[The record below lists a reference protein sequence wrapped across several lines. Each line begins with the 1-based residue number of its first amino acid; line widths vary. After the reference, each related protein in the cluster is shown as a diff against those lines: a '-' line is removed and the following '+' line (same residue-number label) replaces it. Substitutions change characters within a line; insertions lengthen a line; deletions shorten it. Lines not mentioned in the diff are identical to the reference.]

1 MTFKEIF
8 MEWWIRPEMYYIKRH
23 LRFLRK
29 EEEYTFDQPNK
40 LLCFWY
46 RSRKNRLGSRLTL
59 QVLRSP
65 AVAVCGN

>member
-8 MEWWIRPEMYYIKRH
+8 MEWWIRPEMYYIKRY

-29 EEEYTFDQPNK
+29 EEKYTFDHPNK

-46 RSRKNRLGSRLTL
+46 RGRKNRLGSRMAL
-59 QVLRSP
+59 QVLRLP
-65 AVAVCGN
+65 AAAVYGI